1 MILAD
6 ILFKQGFGTRYD
18 CRSIAT
24 SGAVSIDGRELTDPD
39 EDFDLEGLV
48 LTWRGMQWPV
58 SDNVLIAMNKPTG
71 YECSLKPSAHP
82 SVMNLLPGPLRTRG
96 VQPVGR
102 LDWDTTGLLILTND
116 GDFTDKMIHPRNEID
131 KVYLARVKGIATKEN
146 LRPLTRGVVIDGKKT
161 QPAHYN
167 IIKVDHEKNR
177 SVVELT
183 IHEGRNHQVKKM
195 FESVGLIVDK
205 LSRTRFGTLD
215 LTGLRPGESRRLSK
229 KEISQ
234 LHNIAVNKVK

>member
-96 VQPVGR
+96 VQ
-102 LDWDTTGLLILTND
+102 
-116 GDFTDKMIHPRNEID
+116 F
-131 KVYLARVKGIATKEN
+131 A
-146 LRPLTRGVVIDGKKT
+146 
-161 QPAHYN
+161 
-167 IIKVDHEKNR
+167 
-177 SVVELT
+177 VEL
-183 IHEGRNHQVKKM
+183 I
-195 FESVGLIVDK
+195 
-205 LSRTRFGTLD
+205 
-215 LTGLRPGESRRLSK
+215 SK
-229 KEISQ
+229 EKPKSNTV
-234 LHNIAVNKVK
+234 L

>member
-18 CRSIAT
+18 CRSIAA

-39 EDFDLEGLV
+39 EDFDPEGLV

-102 LDWDTTGLLILTND
+102 TMERFSIGSLIRKN
-116 GDFTDKMIHPRNEID
+116 MS
-131 KVYLARVKGIATKEN
+131 TKFIV
-146 LRPLTRGVVIDGKKT
+146 RRFHTRLQT
-161 QPAHYN
+161 EPA
-167 IIKVDHEKNR
+167 KNCC
-177 SVVELT
+177 
-183 IHEGRNHQVKKM
+183 QV
-195 FESVGLIVDK
+195 
-205 LSRTRFGTLD
+205 
-215 LTGLRPGESRRLSK
+215 
-229 KEISQ
+229 
-234 LHNIAVNKVK
+234 

>member
-6 ILFKQGFGTRYD
+6 ILFKQGFGTR
-18 CRSIAT
+18 SIAA

-39 EDFDLEGLV
+39 EDFDPEGLV

-102 LDWDTTGLLILTND
+102 LDWDTTGLLL
-116 GDFTDKMIHPRNEID
+116 FTDNGALLIP
-131 KVYLARVKGIATKEN
+131 
-146 LRPLTRGVVIDGKKT
+146 
-161 QPAHYN
+161 
-167 IIKVDHEKNR
+167 KNM
-177 SVVELT
+177 S
-183 IHEGRNHQVKKM
+183 
-195 FESVGLIVDK
+195 
-205 LSRTRFGTLD
+205 TRFIV
-215 LTGLRPGESRRLSK
+215 RRFHTRLQTEPAK
-229 KEISQ
+229 NCCQ
-234 LHNIAVNKVK
+234 V

>member
-18 CRSIAT
+18 CRSIAA

-39 EDFDLEGLV
+39 EDFDPEGLV

-102 LDWDTTGLLILTND
+102 LDWDTTGLLL
-116 GDFTDKMIHPRNEID
+116 FTDNGALLHRLTHP
-131 KVYLARVKGIATKEN
+131 
-146 LRPLTRGVVIDGKKT
+146 KK
-161 QPAHYN
+161 H
-167 IIKVDHEKNR
+167 
-177 SVVELT
+177 
-183 IHEGRNHQVKKM
+183 
-195 FESVGLIVDK
+195 
-205 LSRTRFGTLD
+205 
-215 LTGLRPGESRRLSK
+215 
-229 KEISQ
+229 
-234 LHNIAVNKVK
+234 VNKVYRATLSHPAANGTCEKLLSGVVLDDDPKPVFAKAAELTLQADAIVSNDYAVLPLYYKSNNYLMHDNISGFYMTASGNLFFKDVKVG

>member
-102 LDWDTTGLLILTND
+102 LDWDTTGLLL
-116 GDFTDKMIHPRNEID
+116 FTDNGSLLHRLTHPKNMSTRFIMRRFHTQLQTEPAKNCCQVSYLMMIP
-131 KVYLARVKGIATKEN
+131 
-146 LRPLTRGVVIDGKKT
+146 
-161 QPAHYN
+161 
-167 IIKVDHEKNR
+167 NR
-177 SVVELT
+177 SLP
-183 IHEGRNHQVKKM
+183 RMQN
-195 FESVGLIVDK
+195 
-205 LSRTRFGTLD
+205 
-215 LTGLRPGESRRLSK
+215 
-229 KEISQ
+229 
-234 LHNIAVNKVK
+234 

>member
-82 SVMNLLPGPLRTRG
+82 FRHESSSRSTSYTRRTAG
-96 VQPVGR
+96 
-102 LDWDTTGLLILTND
+102 WT
-116 GDFTDKMIHPRNEID
+116 
-131 KVYLARVKGIATKEN
+131 
-146 LRPLTRGVVIDGKKT
+146 
-161 QPAHYN
+161 
-167 IIKVDHEKNR
+167 
-177 SVVELT
+177 S
-183 IHEGRNHQVKKM
+183 
-195 FESVGLIVDK
+195 
-205 LSRTRFGTLD
+205 
-215 LTGLRPGESRRLSK
+215 
-229 KEISQ
+229 
-234 LHNIAVNKVK
+234 

>member
-102 LDWDTTGLLILTND
+102 LDWDTTGLLL
-116 GDFTDKMIHPRNEID
+116 FTDNGSLLHRLTHPKKHVN
-131 KVYLARVKGIATKEN
+131 KVYRATLSHPAANGTCEK
-146 LRPLTRGVVIDGKKT
+146 LLSGVVLDDDPKPVFAKAAELMA
-161 QPAHYN
+161 PD
-167 IIKVDHEKNR
+167 VLM
-177 SVVELT
+177 LT
-183 IHEGRNHQVKKM
+183 ISQGKYHQVKRM
-195 FESVGLIVDK
+195 VAACGNRVVALHRISSRCLRTACQFEVWRVVLA
-205 LSRTRFGTLD
+205 SR
-215 LTGLRPGESRRLSK
+215 P
-229 KEISQ
+229 
-234 LHNIAVNKVK
+234 

>member
-48 LTWRGMQWPV
+48 LTWRGVQWPV

-102 LDWDTTGLLILTND
+102 LDWDTTGLLLFSDNGSLLHRLTHPKKTCQQGLSCD
-116 GDFTDKMIHPRNEID
+116 AFTPGCKR
-131 KVYLARVKGIATKEN
+131 N
-146 LRPLTRGVVIDGKKT
+146 LR
-161 QPAHYN
+161 
-167 IIKVDHEKNR
+167 
-177 SVVELT
+177 
-183 IHEGRNHQVKKM
+183 
-195 FESVGLIVDK
+195 
-205 LSRTRFGTLD
+205 
-215 LTGLRPGESRRLSK
+215 
-229 KEISQ
+229 
-234 LHNIAVNKVK
+234 NIAVRCRT

>member
-102 LDWDTTGLLILTND
+102 LDWDTTGLLL
-116 GDFTDKMIHPRNEID
+116 FTDNGSLLHAHSSQKTCQQGLSCDAFTPGCKR
-131 KVYLARVKGIATKEN
+131 N
-146 LRPLTRGVVIDGKKT
+146 LRK
-161 QPAHYN
+161 
-167 IIKVDHEKNR
+167 
-177 SVVELT
+177 
-183 IHEGRNHQVKKM
+183 
-195 FESVGLIVDK
+195 
-205 LSRTRFGTLD
+205 
-215 LTGLRPGESRRLSK
+215 
-229 KEISQ
+229 
-234 LHNIAVNKVK
+234 IAVRCRT

>member
-6 ILFKQGFGTRYD
+6 MLFKQGFGTRYD
-18 CRSIAT
+18 CRSIAA

-39 EDFDLEGLV
+39 EDFDPEGLV

-102 LDWDTTGLLILTND
+102 LDWDTTGLLL
-116 GDFTDKMIHPRNEID
+116 FTDNGALLHRLTHP
-131 KVYLARVKGIATKEN
+131 
-146 LRPLTRGVVIDGKKT
+146 
-161 QPAHYN
+161 
-167 IIKVDHEKNR
+167 KNM
-177 SVVELT
+177 S
-183 IHEGRNHQVKKM
+183 
-195 FESVGLIVDK
+195 
-205 LSRTRFGTLD
+205 TRFIV
-215 LTGLRPGESRRLSK
+215 RRFHTRLQTEPAK
-229 KEISQ
+229 NCCQ
-234 LHNIAVNKVK
+234 V